1 MAHRLQHTPDFGAT
15 ENDAGDGSELHWEF
29 DEERGRFYVTYP
41 DDQ

>member
-1 MAHRLQHTPDFGAT
+1 MTHRLQHTPDAGTA